1 MSSIQ
6 LSSVTKLL
14 IFLPSHWFL
23 YLFLIWFQT
32 RVAKRYIINGFPQ
45 NSNILYKCKL
55 MQLLWNIFE
64 LCLQMT
70 IMCIYFCL
78 LSLPESRNIFILE
91 IKFSAPTANQKR
103 AEKEKKEIK
112 YSGNDIDLLYFV
124 IMQSFTVHSLKKKS
138 LLAHTL
144 KWLYWFWD
152 VCVCVYVFI
161 KETALS
167 YL

>member
-1 MSSIQ
+1 
-6 LSSVTKLL
+6 
-14 IFLPSHWFL
+14 
-23 YLFLIWFQT
+23 
-32 RVAKRYIINGFPQ
+32 
-45 NSNILYKCKL
+45 
-55 MQLLWNIFE
+55 
-64 LCLQMT
+64 MT

-124 IMQSFTVHSLKKKS
+124 IMKSFTVHSLKKKS